1 MIGHAGWGLAGLEEG
16 LRAIQPVAAEGRLR
30 EVSGDRLVIGG
41 LTPLLAVGDGLR
53 LRARGGGVVRAE
65 VTGFL
70 REGVAASPLDPIA
83 DLGPGAPVRL
93 CRPAADLHPADGW
106 IGRVVDPFGL
116 PLDGRGPLPRG
127 ERRTLRG
134 SPIAATRRGRLGAPL
149 PLGIT
154 VLDLFTP
161 CRAGQRFGLF
171 AGAGIG
177 KSTLLGMLARNAACD
192 VAVLGLVGERGRE
205 VREFLEDELGPDGRA
220 RTVAVVATSD
230 MPPIVRRNCA
240 EAAVAVAEH
249 FRDQGKHVLL
259 LIDSLTRYC
268 TALHEIGLAAGE
280 LPAARGFPPSVFA
293 QLPRL
298 LERAGPGAEAP
309 DRKTGQIT
317 AIFSV
322 LVDGDDQTEPV
333 ADAVRGF
340 LDGHIVLDRSIA
352 ERGRYPA
359 VDVLRSL
366 SRAAP
371 GCLTAEDATL
381 MQDGRRAIARAA
393 ETDELV
399 KLGAYRAGSDPELDR
414 ALERGHRIDAL
425 LVQAPS
431 EHRDH
436 PFAALRDALG

>member
-1 MIGHAGWGLAGLEEG
+1 MTLLAELGAA
-16 LRAIQPVAAEGRLR
+16 LRAIPAVAAEGRLR

-53 LRARGGGVVRAE
+53 LRARDGGSVRAE

-70 REGVAASPLDPIA
+70 REGVAASALDPMA
-83 DLGPGAPVRL
+83 EVGPGSPVRL
-93 CRPAADLHPADGW
+93 CRPAADLYPADGW
-106 IGRVVDPFGL
+106 IGRVVDPFGR
-116 PLDGRGPLPRG
+116 PLDGLPLGKG
-127 ERRTLRG
+127 ERRSLRG
-134 SPIAATRRGRLGAPL
+134 TPVPATTRGRLGAPL
-149 PLGIT
+149 HLGIT
-154 VLDLFTP
+154 ALDLFTP
-161 CRAGQRFGLF
+161 CRAGQRLGLF

-240 EAAVAVAEH
+240 DAALAVAEY

-259 LIDSLTRYC
+259 LLDSLTRYC
-268 TALHEIGLAAGE
+268 HALREIGLAAGE
-280 LPAARGFPPSVFA
+280 LPAARGSPPSVFA
-293 QLPRL
+293 HLPRL
-298 LERAGPGAEAP
+298 HERAGPGAEVAG
-309 DRKTGQIT
+309 KAGQIT

-340 LDGHIVLDRSIA
+340 LDGHIVLDRGIA
-352 ERGRYPA
+352 DRGRYPA

-366 SRAAP
+366 SRTAQ
-371 GCLTAEDATL
+371 GCLPAEEAELMLDA
-381 MQDGRRAIARAA
+381 RRVLARAA

-399 KLGAYRAGSDPELDR
+399 KLGAYRTGSDPDLDR
-414 ALERGHRIDAL
+414 ALDQGRRIEAL
-425 LVQAPS
+425 LRQAPH
-431 EHRDH
+431 EHRDR
-436 PFAALRDALG
+436 PFAALQAALA